1 MVDILKFYIAG
12 IFIYKEIEFTI
23 VQLAHRLF
31 PVLSVTSK
39 LLHFLST
46 FTLRLQQVNQLKGP
60 SPPSPSVQY
69 TTECHYDFAI

>member
-31 PVLSVTSK
+31 PVLSVNSM
-39 LLHFLST
+39 LLHLF
-46 FTLRLQQVNQLKGP
+46 RLHLP
-60 SPPSPSVQY
+60 
-69 TTECHYDFAI
+69 